1 MKTYFAFAA
10 SLLLASVAMFSA
22 TVWAQN
28 GSSSG
33 ITSPIVIHQAPTSAK
48 PTSSKKSSS
57 SSNAWMKAEVLHSD
71 GNSIVVA
78 EQGNQRVIH
87 TFTYASKVQT
97 QMRKITDKG
106 GYQYGDKIK
115 ILYTP
120 GSTVALKIHG
130 KPSKAS

>member
-1 MKTYFAFAA
+1 MKNYFAFTA
-10 SLLLASVAMFSA
+10 SLLLASVAIFSA
-22 TVWAQN
+22 PAQAQN

-48 PTSSKKSSS
+48 PTNSTKSSS
-57 SSNAWMKAEVLHSD
+57 SGTWMKAEVLHSD
-71 GNSIVVA
+71 GNSMVVA
-78 EQGNQRVIH
+78 EQGNERVIH
-87 TFTYASKVQT
+87 TFTYATKVQA

-120 GSTVALKIHG
+120 GNTVALKIHG

>member
-1 MKTYFAFAA
+1 MKTYFAFSACVF
-10 SLLLASVAMFSA
+10 LASVAICSA
-22 TVWAQN
+22 PAQAQN

-48 PTSSKKSSS
+48 PTKKSSS
-57 SSNAWMKAEVLHSD
+57 SNTWLQAEVLHSD
-71 GNSIVVA
+71 GNSMVVA
-78 EQGNQRVIH
+78 EQGNERVIH
-87 TFTYASKVQT
+87 TFTYATKVQT
-97 QMRKITDKG
+97 QMRRITDRG

-120 GSTVALKIHG
+120 GTTVALKIHG